1 MKALVLSGG
10 SGTRLRPI
18 THTLA
23 KQLVPVG
30 NKPVLFHGLEAI
42 AAAGVTETGIVVGDT
57 RAQIQAAVG
66 DGSRFGLEVS
76 YLWQR
81 EPLGLAHAVKIA
93 RDFLGDDD
101 FVMYLGDNVVFDGI
115 TDFVERFRDRRP
127 AAQIM
132 LAQVE
137 DPRQFGVAEV
147 SADGRVTGLQEKPRR
162 PRSDLAVVGVY
173 LFSSAIHK
181 AVAEVEPSARGEL
194 EITDAVQW
202 LIDHDLRAEAAVMT
216 GCWKDTGNVPDM
228 LEVNRLVLRSLEP
241 SSAGVVRDSEINGQ
255 VVVEP
260 GARVTG
266 SVVVGPAVIGSGATV
281 TNSRIGPY
289 TSIAEDCC
297 IADSWIRDS
306 IVMPRA
312 SITGVRPLES
322 SLIGQDVE
330 ITRTPEPPSAHRL
343 VLGDRSRVQIAS

>member
-115 TDFVERFRDRRP
+115 TDFVERFRERRP

-132 LAQVE
+132 LAQVD

-241 SSAGVVRDSEINGQ
+241 SSAGIVRDSEINGQ

-289 TSIAEDCC
+289 TSIAEDCS

>member
-57 RAQIQAAVG
+57 RAQIEAAVG
-66 DGSRFGLEVS
+66 DGSRFGLDVT
-76 YLWQR
+76 YVWQR
-81 EPLGLAHAVKIA
+81 EPLGLAHAVKTA

-115 TDFVERFRDRRP
+115 TDFVERFREYRP

-132 LAQVE
+132 LARVD

-147 SADGRVTGLQEKPRR
+147 SADGRVTGLQEKPRH

-173 LFSSAIHK
+173 LFSAAVHK
-181 AVAEVEPSARGEL
+181 AVVEIEPSARGEL
-194 EITDAVQW
+194 EITDAIQW
-202 LIDHDLRAEAAVMT
+202 LIDHDLRTDAGVMT
-216 GCWKDTGNVPDM
+216 GYWKDTGNVPDM

-241 SSAGVVRDSEINGQ
+241 SCAGLVLDSEISGQ
-255 VVVEP
+255 VVIGP

-266 SVVVGPAVIGSGATV
+266 SAIVGPAVIGAGTTV
-281 TNSRIGPY
+281 TNSRIGPS
-289 TSIAEDCC
+289 TSIAEDCR

-330 ITRTPEPPSAHRL
+330 ITRTPEPPGAHRL
-343 VLGDRSRVQIAS
+343 VLGDRSQVQIAS

>member
-30 NKPVLFHGLEAI
+30 NKPVLFYGLEAI

-57 RAQIQAAVG
+57 RAQIEAAVG
-66 DGSRFGLEVS
+66 DGSRFGLDVT
-76 YLWQR
+76 YVWQR
-81 EPLGLAHAVKIA
+81 EPLGLAHAVKTA

-101 FVMYLGDNVVFDGI
+101 FVLYLGDNVVLDGI
-115 TDFVERFRDRRP
+115 TDFVERFRECRP
-127 AAQIM
+127 AAQIL
-132 LAQVE
+132 LARVD

-147 SADGRVTGLQEKPRR
+147 SADGRVTGLQEKPRH

-173 LFSSAIHK
+173 LFSAAVHK
-181 AVAEVEPSARGEL
+181 AVAEIEPSARGEL
-194 EITDAVQW
+194 EITDAIQW
-202 LIDHDLRAEAAVMT
+202 LIDHDLRTDAGVMT
-216 GCWKDTGNVPDM
+216 GYWKDTGNVPDM

-241 SSAGVVRDSEINGQ
+241 STAGLVLDSEISGQ
-255 VVVEP
+255 VVVGP

-266 SVVVGPAVIGSGATV
+266 SSIVGPAVIGAGTTV
-281 TNSRIGPY
+281 TDSRIGPS
-289 TSIAEDCC
+289 TSIAEDCR

-330 ITRTPEPPSAHRL
+330 IARAPGPSGAHRL
-343 VLGDRSRVQIAS
+343 VLGDRSQVRVAS

>member
-57 RAQIQAAVG
+57 RAQIEAAVG

-101 FVMYLGDNVVFDGI
+101 FVMYLGDNIVFDGI
-115 TDFVERFRDRRP
+115 TDFVERFRAHRP

-132 LAQVE
+132 LAQVD

-147 SADGRVTGLQEKPRR
+147 SAEGRVTGLQEKPRR

-173 LFSSAIHK
+173 LFSSAVHK

-202 LIDHDLRAEAAVMT
+202 LIDHDLRTDAAVMT

-228 LEVNRLVLRSLEP
+228 LEVNRLVLRSLDP
-241 SSAGVVRDSEINGQ
+241 SSAGIVRDSEISGQ

-266 SVVVGPAVIGSGATV
+266 SVVVGPAVIGSGTTV
-281 TNSRIGPY
+281 TNSRVGPY
-289 TSIAEDCC
+289 TSIAEDCR
-297 IADSWIRDS
+297 ITDSWIRDS

-330 ITRTPEPPSAHRL
+330 IARTPEPPGAHNL
-343 VLGDRSRVQIAS
+343 VLGDRSRVRIAS

>member
-57 RAQIQAAVG
+57 RAQIEAAVG

-101 FVMYLGDNVVFDGI
+101 FVMYLGDNIVFDGI
-115 TDFVERFRDRRP
+115 TDFVERFRAHRP

-132 LAQVE
+132 LAQVD

-147 SADGRVTGLQEKPRR
+147 SAEGRVTGLQEKPRR

-173 LFSSAIHK
+173 LFSSAVHK

-202 LIDHDLRAEAAVMT
+202 LIDHDLRTDAAVMT

-228 LEVNRLVLRSLEP
+228 LEVNRLVLRSLDP
-241 SSAGVVRDSEINGQ
+241 SSAGIVRDSEISGQ

-266 SVVVGPAVIGSGATV
+266 SVVVGPAVIGSGTTV
-281 TNSRIGPY
+281 TNSRVGPY
-289 TSIAEDCC
+289 TSIAEDCR

-330 ITRTPEPPSAHRL
+330 IARTPEPPGAHNL
-343 VLGDRSRVQIAS
+343 VLGDRSRVRIAS